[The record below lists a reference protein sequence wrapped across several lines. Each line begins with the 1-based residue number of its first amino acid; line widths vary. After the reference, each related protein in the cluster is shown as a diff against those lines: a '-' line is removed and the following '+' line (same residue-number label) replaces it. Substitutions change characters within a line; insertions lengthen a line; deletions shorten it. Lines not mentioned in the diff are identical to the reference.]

1 MNRQMDRQTRQRIW
15 IDGPTARGQRQKQDD
30 WQKEKK
36 KAHQWSV
43 IQAWV
48 LKGRTQKGQHKQ
60 LRAEGQTALL
70 TNLKQADRQKG
81 SPTSFCRDRGPCSGY
96 SQPASQG
103 CVSLKRWLRM
113 SSRLALSGGGRNM
126 RQGQDCLQHPGAHSV
141 SAARQHSGSKYGS

>member
-1 MNRQMDRQTRQRIW
+1 MAKR
-15 IDGPTARGQRQKQDD
+15 
-30 WQKEKK
+30 KK

-48 LKGRTQKGQHKQ
+48 LKGRTQRGQHKQ

-70 TNLKQADRQKG
+70 TNLKQTDRQKG

-126 RQGQDCLQHPGAHSV
+126 RQGSGLPAASRGTLSV
-141 SAARQHSGSKYGS
+141 SCSAALRFKVWFLTQATEQ